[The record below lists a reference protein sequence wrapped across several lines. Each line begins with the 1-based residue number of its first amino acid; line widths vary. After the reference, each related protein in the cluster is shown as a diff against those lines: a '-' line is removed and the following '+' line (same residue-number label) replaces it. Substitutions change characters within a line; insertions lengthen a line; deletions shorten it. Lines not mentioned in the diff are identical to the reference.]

1 MDRRV
6 NQYALLL
13 IILLTLPLL
22 PVFSQTTGKI
32 AGVITDKQT
41 GEPLV
46 GVNVIVTSDRGE
58 QSGSATNENGDYYI
72 INLTPGNYTLRAQ
85 MIGYTP
91 IIVEDLDVSV
101 NRTRNINLELEQGVV
116 QGEAITVEADQV
128 SLKKD
133 QTSTIKNVSAENMEK
148 LPVENL
154 DEVVEM
160 QAGIVD
166 GHFRGGRL
174 DEVSY
179 MVDGIQVDDGFSG
192 SGKAVDIETEA
203 VQDLEVITGT
213 FNAEYGRAMSGVVNA
228 VTKVGGNEF
237 HGGVSAALGNYYTA
251 NNDIFIGL
259 EPEEVTRNQDYKLNL
274 SGPIIRD
281 KIHFFM
287 NYRYQDNKNHLN
299 GIRRFDVD
307 DYSDFSYPEPSA
319 WYTEHTGDSNYVS
332 MNGSKNHSF
341 LAKISPKIS
350 SDIKLAFL
358 YTLNKDEWNS
368 YNHAF
373 KYNPDGMANG
383 NRDSY
388 MGAITLNHMLTNSLF
403 YNLKLSYIN
412 NEFGWY
418 KYKDTQDPRYIHDV
432 YFSAYGPGFFTG
444 GQEKGHTIR
453 TTEDYNLKFDITW
466 QANEQ
471 HNFKTGIQYID
482 HNIDHKWEQ
491 ILNRYERIGWN
502 DAELDTLPADLAQQD
517 PTNIWEWSVDNQG
530 NMQVDYIYYEP
541 ITMPDSSIYSD
552 IYTVEPKE
560 FSAYIQDK
568 MEFDD
573 MVVNF
578 GIRYDYFDP
587 ATSYPSQRRNPAN
600 QQIFYE
606 QDEQGNIITRIDDS
620 GDTVNVLNSE
630 KMSSYPEADPQF
642 QISPRLGFSYQ
653 LGKQAVVHFSYGHF
667 FQMPR
672 MEAMYQNNSFQ
683 IAPNDYETV
692 QGNPNLQ
699 AQKTVTYEI
708 GLWQELNDNMSLDV
722 TLYYKDIYDLLS
734 TKIISTYNQID
745 YGLYTNK
752 DYGNTRGLELKYNLY
767 AGPFSLL
774 LNYTLQYTRGN
785 ADNPTQTFTRAGD
798 SMDPIPKLIPL
809 SWDQRHTLNISVGY
823 NTEKYGGTLTGY
835 YNSGTPYT
843 WQPLQESILS
853 RVNLYENNAWMSG
866 SYKVDFRSYYNLGP
880 VRFILKCYN
889 LLDRLNEVYVN
900 PETGSAYTDIV
911 RETEIA
917 SHHSDFNEFKDRY
930 QNPSMYAAPRLV
942 KLGVEYNF

>member
-13 IILLTLPLL
+13 LILLILPLAQI
-22 PVFSQTTGKI
+22 FSQTTGKI

-46 GVNVIVTSDRGE
+46 GVNVIVTSERGE

-91 IIVEDLDVSV
+91 IIVEDLEISV

-154 DEVVEM
+154 NEVVNM

-237 HGGVSAALGNYYTA
+237 HGGVSSALGNYYTA

-259 EPEEVTRNQDYKLNL
+259 EPEEITRNQDYKINL

-281 KIHFFM
+281 RIHFFM
-287 NYRYQDNKNHLN
+287 NYRYQNNKNHLN
-299 GIRRFDVD
+299 GIRRFNVD
-307 DYSDFSYPEPSA
+307 DYSDFSYPSPSA
-319 WYTEHTGDSNYVS
+319 WYTEHSGDSSYVS

-358 YTLNKDEWNS
+358 YTLNKDEWNG

-373 KYNPDGMANG
+373 KYNPDGMANS

-418 KYKDTQDPRYIHDV
+418 KYEDPQDHRYVHDA
-432 YFSAYGPGFFTG
+432 YFSDYGPGFFTG

-453 TTEDYNLKFDITW
+453 TTEDYSLKFDITW
-466 QANEQ
+466 QANEH
-471 HNFKTGIQYID
+471 HNFKTGFQYID
-482 HNIDHKWEQ
+482 HKIDHKWEQ

-502 DAELDTLPADLAQQD
+502 DAELDTLPADLIQQD
-517 PTNIWEWSVDNQG
+517 PTNIWEWAVDDEG
-530 NMQVDYIYYEP
+530 NMHVDYIYYDP

-552 IYTVEPKE
+552 IYTVKPKE

-578 GIRYDYFDP
+578 GVRYDYFDP
-587 ATSYPSQRRNPAN
+587 ATTYPSQRRNPAN

-606 QDEQGNIITRIDDS
+606 QDEQGNIITTIDDN

-630 KMSSYPEADPQF
+630 KMSSYPESDPQF

-672 MEAMYQNNSFQ
+672 LEAMYQNNSFQ

-752 DYGNTRGLELKYNLY
+752 DYGNTRGLELKYNFY
-767 AGPFSLL
+767 SGPFSLL

-809 SWDQRHTLNISVGY
+809 SWDQRHTLNVSVGY
-823 NTEKYGGTLTGY
+823 NTKKYGGTLTGY

-843 WQPLQESILS
+843 WEPLQESILS

-900 PETGSAYTDIV
+900 PETGSAYTDLV

-917 SHHSDFNEFKDRY
+917 SHHSDFNEYKDRY
-930 QNPSMYAAPRLV
+930 QNPSMYAAPRLI
-942 KLGVEYNF
+942 KLGLEYNF